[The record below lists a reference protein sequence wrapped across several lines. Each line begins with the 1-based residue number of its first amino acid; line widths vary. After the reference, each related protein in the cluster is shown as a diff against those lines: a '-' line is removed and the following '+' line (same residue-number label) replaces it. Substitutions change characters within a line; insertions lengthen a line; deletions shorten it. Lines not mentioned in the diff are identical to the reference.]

1 MKISILT
8 LFPEMFL
15 GPFDHSI
22 LKRAQEK
29 KLLEVE
35 FINIRDF
42 GIGKHKTVD
51 DTPYGGG
58 VGMVMRAD
66 VVADAI
72 LNAKCSSKGRSAS
85 GRKCDEKII
94 LMDPRGETFSQKKA
108 KEFAKIDHLI
118 FVCGHYE
125 GIDERILEFVDETI
139 SIGDYV
145 LTGGELPSMVIVDAV
160 TRLLPGAI
168 TDSATDTET
177 FSLQTQDG
185 NKLLEHPHYTRPQ
198 TYQGMDVP
206 EVLLSGNHADIEQ
219 WREEQARKIT
229 KNKRPDL
236 LSK

>member
-8 LFPEMFL
+8 LFPEMFV

-22 LKRAQEK
+22 LKRAKKK

-35 FINIRDF
+35 FINIRGF

-58 VGMVMRAD
+58 VGMVIRAD
-66 VVADAI
+66 VVHAAI
-72 LNAKCSSKGRSAS
+72 SNAKWKMENG
-85 GRKCDEKII
+85 KFTEKVI

-108 KEFAKIDHLI
+108 KEFAQIDHLI
-118 FVCGHYE
+118 LVCGHYE
-125 GIDERILEFVDETI
+125 GIDERILKFVDETI

-145 LTGGELPSMVIVDAV
+145 LTGGELPSMVLVDTV

-177 FSLQTQDG
+177 FSLKTKEG

-219 WREEQARKIT
+219 WREKQAREIT
-229 KNKRPDL
+229 AKKRPDL
-236 LSK
+236 LDKQS

>member
-1 MKISILT
+1 
-8 LFPEMFL
+8 MFV

-51 DTPYGGG
+51 DTSYGGG
-58 VGMVMRAD
+58 VGMVMRVD

-72 LNAKCSSKGRSAS
+72 SNAKCKILND
-85 GRKCDEKII
+85 KCNEKII

-118 FVCGHYE
+118 LVCGHYE
-125 GIDERILEFVDETI
+125 GIDERILQFVDETI

-145 LTGGELPSMVIVDAV
+145 LTGGELPSMVIVDTV

-168 TDSATDTET
+168 TDNATDTET
-177 FSLQTQDG
+177 FSLHTEEGDT
-185 NKLLEHPHYTRPQ
+185 LLEHPHYTRPQ

-206 EVLLSGNHADIEQ
+206 EVLLSGNHADIED
-219 WREEQARKIT
+219 WREKQAKEIT

-236 LSK
+236 LDK

>member
-8 LFPEMFL
+8 LFPEMFV

-51 DTPYGGG
+51 DTSYGGG
-58 VGMVMRAD
+58 VGMVMRVD

-72 LNAKCSSKGRSAS
+72 SNAKCKTLND
-85 GRKCDEKII
+85 KCNEKII

-118 FVCGHYE
+118 LVCGHYE
-125 GIDERILEFVDETI
+125 GIDERILQFVDETI

-145 LTGGELPSMVIVDAV
+145 LTGGELPSMVIVDTV

-177 FSLQTQDG
+177 FSLHTEEGDT
-185 NKLLEHPHYTRPQ
+185 LLEHPHYTRPQ
-198 TYQGMDVP
+198 TYQRMDVP
-206 EVLLSGNHADIEQ
+206 EVLLSGNHADIED
-219 WREEQARKIT
+219 WREKQAKEIT

-236 LSK
+236 LDK

>member
-8 LFPEMFL
+8 LFPEMFV
-15 GPFDHSI
+15 GPFNHSI

-58 VGMVMRAD
+58 VGMVIRAD
-66 VVADAI
+66 VIHEAI
-72 LNAKCSSKGRSAS
+72 LNVKWKMKNG
-85 GRKCDEKII
+85 KFTEKVI

-108 KEFAKIDHLI
+108 KEFAEIDHLI

>member
-8 LFPEMFL
+8 LFPEMFV

-51 DTPYGGG
+51 DTSYGGG
-58 VGMVMRAD
+58 VGMVMRVD

-72 LNAKCSSKGRSAS
+72 SNAKCKILND
-85 GRKCDEKII
+85 KCNEKII

-118 FVCGHYE
+118 LVCGHYE
-125 GIDERILEFVDETI
+125 GIDERILQFVDETI

-145 LTGGELPSMVIVDAV
+145 LTGGELPSMVIVDTV

-177 FSLQTQDG
+177 FSLHTEEGDT
-185 NKLLEHPHYTRPQ
+185 LLEHPHYTRPQ
-198 TYQGMDVP
+198 TYQRMDVP
-206 EVLLSGNHADIEQ
+206 EVLLSGNHADIED
-219 WREEQARKIT
+219 WREKQAKEIT

-236 LSK
+236 LDK